1 MTAHGALLPDN
12 TVLPADTVLPVVVIG
27 GGPVGLSLA
36 MELAHHGIG
45 CAVIEPRTSVSAVRP
60 RAKTTSARTMELF
73 RRWGFAE
80 QVRSRAP
87 IPVSWSSDVVFC
99 TTAAGAEVTRFT
111 GTLGLGLA
119 GDDLVAEPGQQA
131 GQPVVE
137 QALRDALA
145 SFGDVQLLFGYR
157 AAGVEQDADGVTVR
171 IVDDSGAT
179 SALRASYAVGADGA
193 HSVVRA
199 AMGAQYEGGNAG
211 RPNLSIVFRSA
222 RLGSLIRDRAVHR
235 WVLNPAAPGVV
246 GPMDLR
252 DTWWAIATGR
262 PDDDRDA
269 DPVALVRAM
278 TGADIDVEVLGT
290 DPWQARSLLATSYRR
305 GRLLLAGDAAH
316 QNPPW
321 GGHGFNTGVGDA
333 VNLGWKLAA
342 VLHGW
347 APAELLDTYESER
360 RPVAADTIRIASE
373 NARTVSTDLASAALM
388 GSPASFAASRQAAA
402 DMVQR
407 TKRIEFHCLG
417 LVLGY
422 GYGPG
427 AAAQTVDGSSYS
439 PVAAAGNRLPHHWLA
454 PGDSLYDHL
463 GSGFAVLGSASA
475 AGELV
480 AAAARRGVPCC
491 QVDARLVDV
500 PEHYCAQV
508 VLVRPDQHIAW
519 LGGLLSAAEADA
531 VLDAVLRRGL
541 LEDFASSP
549 SSAFAPPSASS
560 GSDHI
565 TSIQVNG
572 ELK

>member
-1 MTAHGALLPDN
+1 VTE
-12 TVLPADTVLPVVVIG
+12 LPVVVVG

-36 MELAHHGIG
+36 MELRYHGIG
-45 CAVIEPRTSVSAVRP
+45 CTVIEPRTQVSAVRP

-80 QVRSRAP
+80 RIRSRAP

-99 TTAAGAEVTRFT
+99 TTVAGPEVTRFT
-111 GTLGLGLA
+111 GALGLDLA
-119 GDDLVAEPGQQA
+119 GDDLVAEPGQQV

-145 SFGDVQLLFGYR
+145 GAPDVRLLFGSR
-157 AAGVEQDADGVTVR
+157 AVGVDQDADGVTVR
-171 IVDDSGAT
+171 VEDAAGAVST
-179 SALRASYAVGADGA
+179 VRARYAVGADGA
-193 HSVVRA
+193 RSVVRA
-199 AMGAQYEGGNAG
+199 AAGAVYEGGNAG
-211 RPNLSIVFRSA
+211 RPNLSVVFRSA
-222 RLGSLIRDRAVHR
+222 QLGGLITDRAVHR

-246 GPMDLR
+246 GPMDLG

-278 TGADIDVEVLGT
+278 VGADIDVLVLGT
-290 DPWQARSLLATSYRR
+290 DPWQARSLLATTYRR

-342 VLHGW
+342 VLRGW
-347 APAELLDTYESER
+347 APAELLDSYEAER
-360 RPVAADTIRIASE
+360 RPVAADTIRIATE
-373 NARTVSTDLASAALM
+373 NARTLSTDLASAALM
-388 GSPASFAASRQAAA
+388 GGPAQFEAERTAAA
-402 DMVQR
+402 ETVQR

-422 GYGPG
+422 GYGSH
-427 AAAQTVDGSSYS
+427 ALVQTRDGSDYR
-439 PVAAAGNRLPHHWLA
+439 PAAAAGNRLPHHWLA

-463 GSGFAVLGSASA
+463 GSGFAVLGDLAAAS
-475 AGELV
+475 ELV
-480 AAAARRGVPCC
+480 AAAERRGVPVRHLPGF
-491 QVDARLVDV
+491 VDARGRYGAD
-500 PEHYCAQV
+500 V

-519 LGGLLSAAEADA
+519 LGGPLCAAEADA

-541 LEDFASSP
+541 LESIHAN
-549 SSAFAPPSASS
+549 
-560 GSDHI
+560 SD
-565 TSIQVNG
+565 Q
-572 ELK
+572 

>member
-1 MTAHGALLPDN
+1 MPDDAATASGPPAGGLPE
-12 TVLPADTVLPVVVIG
+12 LPVVVIG

-36 MELAHHGIG
+36 MELRHHGVG

-80 QVRSRAP
+80 RIRARAP
-87 IPVSWSSDVVFC
+87 IPVAWSSDVVFC
-99 TTAAGAEVTRFT
+99 TAAAGAEVTRFT

-119 GDDLVAEPGQQA
+119 GDDLVAEPGQQV

-145 SFGDVQLLFGYR
+145 EAGDTRLLFGYR
-157 AAGVEQDADGVTVR
+157 AVGVDQDAGGVTVRVQDADGAV
-171 IVDDSGAT
+171 
-179 SALRASYAVGADGA
+179 SALRARYAVGADGA

-199 AMGAQYEGGNAG
+199 AVGAVYEGGNAG
-211 RPNLSIVFRSA
+211 RPNLSVVFRS
-222 RLGSLIRDRAVHR
+222 RGLGALIADRAVHR

-246 GPMDLR
+246 GPLDLG

-269 DPVALVRAM
+269 DPVAIVRALA
-278 TGADIDVEVLGT
+278 GADIDVEVLGT
-290 DPWQARSLLATSYRR
+290 DPWQARSLLATAYRR

-342 VLHGW
+342 VLRGW
-347 APAELLDTYESER
+347 APAELLDSYEAER

-373 NARTVSTDLASAALM
+373 NALTVSTDLASAALM
-388 GSPASFAASRQAAA
+388 GGPQEFAAARPAAA
-402 DMVQR
+402 ETVQR

-422 GYGPG
+422 GYGSH
-427 AAAQTVDGSSYS
+427 ALVQTTDGSDYR

-463 GSGFAVLGSASA
+463 GRGFAVLGDLAA
-475 AGELV
+475 AGPL
-480 AAAARRGVPCC
+480 AAAAERRGVP
-491 QVDARLVDV
+491 VRHLDARLVDARLR
-500 PEHYCAQV
+500 YGADV

-519 LGGLLSAAEADA
+519 LGGSLTAAGAGA
-531 VLDAVLRRGL
+531 VLDAVLRHGL
-541 LEDFASSP
+541 LE
-549 SSAFAPPSASS
+549 SAGHALT
-560 GSDHI
+560 GI
-565 TSIQVNG
+565 G
-572 ELK
+572 

>member
-1 MTAHGALLPDN
+1 
-12 TVLPADTVLPVVVIG
+12 
-27 GGPVGLSLA
+27 
-36 MELAHHGIG
+36 MELAYHGIG
-45 CAVIEPRTSVSAVRP
+45 CTVIEPRTSVSAVRP

-80 QVRSRAP
+80 RVRARAP

-99 TTAAGAEVTRFT
+99 TAAAGAEVTRFT

-119 GDDLVAEPGQQA
+119 GDDLAAEPGQQV

-145 SFGDVQLLFGYR
+145 CAGNVRLLFGYR
-157 AAGVEQDADGVTVR
+157 AVGVEQDADGVSVR
-171 IVDDSGAT
+171 VSDALGAV
-179 SALRASYAVGADGA
+179 SVIRAAYAVGADGA
-193 HSVVRA
+193 HSIVRG
-199 AMGAQYEGGNAG
+199 AMGAVYEGGNAG
-211 RPNLSIVFRSA
+211 RPNLSIVFRSL

-246 GPMDLR
+246 GPMDL
-252 DTWWAIATGR
+252 DGTWWAIATGR

-269 DPVALVRAM
+269 DPVAIVRAM

-290 DPWQARSLLATSYRR
+290 DPWQARSLLATAYRR

-342 VLHGW
+342 VLRGW
-347 APAELLDTYESER
+347 APAELLDTYDAER

-373 NARTVSTDLASAALM
+373 NARMVSTDLASAALM
-388 GSPASFAASRQAAA
+388 GDSASFAGALPAAA
-402 DMVQR
+402 EIVQR

-422 GYGPG
+422 GYGSR
-427 AAAQTVDGSSYS
+427 AVSQTGDGSDYR

-463 GSGFAVLGSASA
+463 GGGFAVLGADSA
-475 AGELV
+475 AAQLV
-480 AAAARRGVPCC
+480 AAASRRGVPVRCLGPG
-491 QVDARLVDV
+491 LVDV
-500 PEHYCAQV
+500 PGRYGADV

-519 LGGLLSAAEADA
+519 LGGRLSAAEADA
-531 VLDAVLRRGL
+531 VMDAVLRRGL
-541 LEDFASSP
+541 LDD
-549 SSAFAPPSASS
+549 S
-560 GSDHI
+560 GYRI
-565 TSIQVNG
+565 TSESIQVNG

>member
-1 MTAHGALLPDN
+1 M
-12 TVLPADTVLPVVVIG
+12 LPVVVIG

-36 MELAHHGIG
+36 MELRYHGIG
-45 CAVIEPRTSVSAVRP
+45 CAVIEPRTAVSAVRP

-87 IPVSWSSDVVFC
+87 IPVDWSSDVVFC
-99 TTAAGAEVTRFT
+99 TAAAGAEVTRFT

-119 GDDLVAEPGQQA
+119 CDDLVAEPGQQV

-145 SFGDVQLLFGYR
+145 EAGDVRLLFGYR
-157 AAGVEQDADGVTVR
+157 AVGVDQDAHGVTVR
-171 IVDDSGAT
+171 VEDADGAVST
-179 SALRASYAVGADGA
+179 VLARYAVGADGA
-193 HSVVRA
+193 RSVVRA
-199 AMGAQYEGGNAG
+199 ATGAVYEGGNAG
-211 RPNLSIVFRSA
+211 RPNLSIVFRS
-222 RLGSLIRDRAVHR
+222 RGLGALIADRAVHR

-246 GPMDLR
+246 GPMDLG

-262 PDDDRDA
+262 PEDDRDA
-269 DPVALVRAM
+269 DPVALVRALV
-278 TGADIDVEVLGT
+278 GADIDVAVLGT
-290 DPWQARSLLATSYRR
+290 DPWQARALLATAYRR

-321 GGHGFNTGVGDA
+321 GGHGFNTGVGNA

-360 RPVAADTIRIASE
+360 RPVAAETIRIASE
-373 NARTVSTDLASAALM
+373 NARMVSTDLASAALM
-388 GSPASFAASRQAAA
+388 GGPEAFAAARPAAA
-402 DMVQR
+402 ETVQR

-422 GYGPG
+422 GYGSH
-427 AAAQTVDGSSYS
+427 ALVQTTDGSDYL

-463 GSGFAVLGSASA
+463 GSGFAVLGADDA

-480 AAAARRGVPCC
+480 AAAERRGVPVRQLGACL
-491 QVDARLVDV
+491 VDARGRYGAD
-500 PEHYCAQV
+500 A
-508 VLVRPDQHIAW
+508 VLVRPDQHVAW
-519 LGGLLSAAEADA
+519 LGGRLSAPEADT
-531 VLDAVLRRGL
+531 VVDAVLRRGL
-541 LEDFASSP
+541 LE
-549 SSAFAPPSASS
+549 SA
-560 GSDHI
+560 DHALI
-565 TSIQVNG
+565 KRN
-572 ELK
+572 

>member
-1 MTAHGALLPDN
+1 VTQDGPVMSDGTA
-12 TVLPADTVLPVVVIG
+12 LPVVVIG

-36 MELAHHGIG
+36 MELRYHGVG

-80 QVRSRAP
+80 RIRSRAP

-99 TTAAGAEVTRFT
+99 TAAAGAEVTRFT

-119 GDDLVAEPGQQA
+119 GDDLVAEPGQQV

-145 SFGDVQLLFGYR
+145 EAGDARLLFGYR
-157 AAGVEQDADGVTVR
+157 AIGVDQDADGVSVRVQDADGAVSTVR
-171 IVDDSGAT
+171 A
-179 SALRASYAVGADGA
+179 RYAVGADGA
-193 HSVVRA
+193 HSVVRPA
-199 AMGAQYEGGNAG
+199 AGAVYEGGNAG
-211 RPNLSIVFRSA
+211 RPNLSVVFRS
-222 RLGSLIRDRAVHR
+222 RGLGALIAGRAVHR

-246 GPMDLR
+246 GPLDLG

-269 DPVALVRAM
+269 DPVAIVRALA
-278 TGADIDVEVLGT
+278 GADIDVEVLGT
-290 DPWQARSLLATSYRR
+290 DPWQARSLLATAYRR

-342 VLHGW
+342 VLQGW
-347 APAELLDTYESER
+347 APAELLDSYEAER

-373 NARTVSTDLASAALM
+373 NALTVSTDLASAALM
-388 GSPASFAASRQAAA
+388 GGPQEFAAARPAAA
-402 DMVQR
+402 ETVQR

-422 GYGPG
+422 GYGSH
-427 AAAQTVDGSSYS
+427 ALVQTSDGSDYR

-463 GSGFAVLGSASA
+463 GSGFAVLGDL
-475 AGELV
+475 AGAGQLV
-480 AAAARRGVPCC
+480 AAAERRGVPVRRLDAGL
-491 QVDARLVDV
+491 VDARLRYGAD
-500 PEHYCAQV
+500 V

-519 LGGLLSAAEADA
+519 LGGSLTTAGADA
-531 VLDAVLRRGL
+531 VLDAVLRHGL
-541 LEDFASSP
+541 LESTDQALT
-549 SSAFAPPSASS
+549 
-560 GSDHI
+560 G
-565 TSIQVNG
+565 TS
-572 ELK
+572 

>member
-1 MTAHGALLPDN
+1 MRAALAAVRDGRDA
-12 TVLPADTVLPVVVIG
+12 VEDTVLPVVVIG

-36 MELAHHGIG
+36 MELRYHGIG
-45 CAVIEPRTSVSAVRP
+45 CAVIEPRTAVSAVRP

-80 QVRSRAP
+80 RIRTRAP
-87 IPVSWSSDVVFC
+87 IPVDWSSDVVFC
-99 TTAAGAEVTRFT
+99 TAAAGAEVTRFT

-119 GDDLVAEPGQQA
+119 GDDLVAEPGQQV

-145 SFGDVQLLFGYR
+145 EAGDVRLLFGYR
-157 AAGVEQDADGVTVR
+157 AVGVEQDADGVTVR
-171 IVDDSGAT
+171 VEDADGAVST
-179 SALRASYAVGADGA
+179 VRARYAVGGGRRAQRRPRGGGRGLRGRQR
-193 HSVVRA
+193 RA
-199 AMGAQYEGGNAG
+199 AEPVD
-211 RPNLSIVFRSA
+211 RLPLPRSRRA
-222 RLGSLIRDRAVHR
+222 HRDRAVHR

-246 GPMDLR
+246 GPMDLG

-262 PDDDRDA
+262 PEDDRDA
-269 DPVALVRAM
+269 DPVALVRALV
-278 TGADIDVEVLGT
+278 GADIDVEVLGT
-290 DPWQARSLLATSYRR
+290 DPWQARSLLATAYRR

-347 APAELLDTYESER
+347 APAELLDSYESER
-360 RPVAADTIRIASE
+360 RPVAAETIRIASE

-388 GSPASFAASRQAAA
+388 GGPAAFAAARPAAA
-402 DMVQR
+402 ETVQR

-422 GYGPG
+422 GYGSH
-427 AAAQTVDGSSYS
+427 ALVQTTDGSDYR

-463 GSGFAVLGSASA
+463 GSGFAVLGADEPPASSSPRRSGAACRSGSWAPASSTPAAGTARTSCLCAPTSTSPGSA
-475 AGELV
+475 AACPRRGGHGGRRR
-480 AAAARRGVPCC
+480 AAARA
-491 QVDARLVDV
+491 ARD
-500 PEHYCAQV
+500 PHGPRASIDKE
-508 VLVRPDQHIAW
+508 
-519 LGGLLSAAEADA
+519 E
-531 VLDAVLRRGL
+531 LR
-541 LEDFASSP
+541 
-549 SSAFAPPSASS
+549 
-560 GSDHI
+560 
-565 TSIQVNG
+565 
-572 ELK
+572 